1 MAQSVASG
9 IEVSLSLA
17 SLWFALVAQSR
28 VNLPMTIN
36 VPCYLAIYPS
46 IYLSILKSERIR
58 CHSPS
63 VFLVGS
69 PTLSGTVLLLLPRV
83 LSTGGLPDEHQHTL
97 VRCRQ

>member
-58 CHSPS
+58 CHSP
-63 VFLVGS
+63 VYFWLV
-69 PTLSGTVLLLLPRV
+69 LQR
-83 LSTGGLPDEHQHTL
+83 L
-97 VRCRQ
+97 VEQCCYCCCC